1 MGRGRITVKLRKT
14 QEWLLNL
21 ISAAGGIPADTTK
34 ERLEQACQSDIEER
48 AIKALDPFNRKS
60 AKKILCIEVGAAHDV
75 IRPSIYHVLHALGYE
90 IDTILYGKSPD
101 AHWDFFSSTPYRQR
115 RELTV
120 DEYEL
125 LLLLNSSITCE
136 YDFVFFNTNFVYT
149 RGRFDSGYDY
159 VQLMDFLRIPIK
171 SKYGCLTIAPHPQ
184 GYKNW
189 SLHTSWFSHLG
200 AHGAGML
207 SCDYF
212 GDNER
217 ANEGKDNLFLVSGNV
232 NPSQKNHS
240 MVFDAARELVGKG
253 VSNFKILINGDGL
266 LNVPEDLKDV
276 LVFLNENKPPEL
288 FSILRRTKFI
298 ISGFDSSVE
307 WQRES
312 YGRGTCSAAFMY
324 SLGFLKPY
332 VVERYFTEAFR
343 LTDDTAI
350 IYEHG
355 MLAEAMEKAIHMS
368 DKEYNDMRCRIKTE
382 RDRRRDLSVQ
392 AVSEA
397 IEKQKRIR
405 LQPLLFLK
413 TRILFVLKLVKYSK
427 SALTHRLADRRKQN

>member
-1 MGRGRITVKLRKT
+1 MKLSKT

-21 ISAAGGIPADTTK
+21 ISAAGGIPAETTK

-75 IRPSIYHVLHALGYE
+75 IRPSIYHALHALGYE

-101 AHWDFFSSTPYRQR
+101 EHWDFFSSTPYRQR

-125 LLLLNSSITCE
+125 LLLLNSRITCE
-136 YDFVFFNTNFVYT
+136 YDFIFFNTNFVYT
-149 RGRFDSGYDY
+149 KGRFDSGYDY
-159 VQLMDFLRIPIK
+159 IQLMDFLHIPIK

-189 SLHTSWFSHLG
+189 SRHTSWFSHLG
-200 AHGAGML
+200 AHGSGML

-212 GDNER
+212 GDDER

-240 MVFDAARELVGKG
+240 MIFDAARELIGKG

-266 LNVPEDLKDV
+266 LEVPEDLKEV

-288 FSILRRTKFI
+288 FSILSHTNFI

-307 WQRES
+307 WQREA

-332 VVERYFTEAFR
+332 IVERYFTEAFR
-343 LTDDTAI
+343 LTDSTAI

-355 MLAEAMEKAIHMS
+355 MLAEAMEKAIRMPAK
-368 DKEYNDMRCRIKTE
+368 DYCDMRHRIIEE
-382 RDRRRDLSVQ
+382 RDNRRNLSMKMI
-392 AVSEA
+392 SEA
-397 IEKQKRIR
+397 IERQKRVR
-405 LQPLLFLK
+405 FQPLLFLK
-413 TRILFVLKLVKYSK
+413 TKFLFLLKLIKYA
-427 SALTHRLADRRKQN
+427 ALAHKNN

>member
-1 MGRGRITVKLRKT
+1 MGGGRITVRLRKT
-14 QEWLLNL
+14 QERLLAL
-21 ISAAGGIPADTTK
+21 ISAAGGISAETTK
-34 ERLEQACQSDIEER
+34 KRLEQAYQSDVVKR
-48 AIKALDPFNRKS
+48 AAQIFDPFNRKS
-60 AKKILCIEVGAAHDV
+60 AQKILCIEIGAAHDV
-75 IRPSIYHVLHALGYE
+75 IRPSVYHVLHSLGFE
-90 IDTILYGKSPD
+90 IDTVLYGKKPD

-125 LLLLNSSITCE
+125 LLLLNSTIICE

-149 RGRFDSGYDY
+149 KDRFDSGYDY
-159 VQLMDFLRIPIK
+159 IQLLDFLHVPIK

-184 GYKNW
+184 GYKDW
-189 SLHTSWFSHLG
+189 SRRTSWFSHLG
-200 AHGAGML
+200 ANGSGML

-212 GDNER
+212 GDDGQVDG
-217 ANEGKDNLFLVSGNV
+217 GKENLFLVSGNV

-253 VSNFKILINGDGL
+253 ISNFKILINGDGL
-266 LNVPEDLKDV
+266 LNVPEDLKNV

-288 FSILRRTKFI
+288 FSILSHANFI

-307 WQRES
+307 WQREA

-332 VVERYFTEAFR
+332 IVERHFTEAFQ
-343 LTDDTAI
+343 LTDKTAI

-355 MLAEAMEKAIHMS
+355 MLAEAMERAIRMS
-368 DKEYNDMRCRIKTE
+368 DEEYRDMRYQIEEE
-382 RDRRRDLSVQ
+382 RARRRNLSVQ
-392 AVSEA
+392 MVSEA
-397 IEKQKRIR
+397 IERQKRVR
-405 LQPLLFLK
+405 CQPLLFMK
-413 TRILFVLKLVKYSK
+413 TKLLFLAKIIKYSV
-427 SALTHRLADRRKQN
+427 LAHNHN

>member
-1 MGRGRITVKLRKT
+1 MGGRRITVRFRKT

-21 ISAAGGIPADTTK
+21 ISAAGGIPAETTK
-34 ERLEQACQSDIEER
+34 KSLEQAYQSDVEER
-48 AIKALDPFNRKS
+48 AIKILDPFNRKS
-60 AKKILCIEVGAAHDV
+60 THKILCVEVGAAHDV
-75 IRPSIYHVLHALGYE
+75 IRPSIYHALHALGFE

-101 AHWDFFSSTPYRQR
+101 AHWDFFSSTPYQQR

-125 LLLLNSSITCE
+125 LMLLNSSLICE

-149 RGRFDSGYDY
+149 KDRFDSGYDY
-159 VQLMDFLRIPIK
+159 IQLLDFLRIPIR

-200 AHGAGML
+200 AHGSGML

-212 GDNER
+212 GDGER
-217 ANEGKDNLFLVSGNV
+217 VNGGKENLFLVSGNV
-232 NPSQKNHS
+232 NPTQKNHS
-240 MVFDAARELVGKG
+240 MVFDAARKLVGKG
-253 VSNFKILINGDGL
+253 VSNFKILINGDGIL
-266 LNVPEDLKDV
+266 DVPEDLKDV
-276 LVFLNENKPPEL
+276 LVFLNENKPPKL
-288 FSILRRTKFI
+288 FSILSQTNFI

-307 WQRES
+307 WQREA

-332 VVERYFTEAFR
+332 IVEHYFAEAFR
-343 LTDDTAI
+343 LTDSTAI

-355 MLAEAMEKAIHMS
+355 MLAEAMERAIRMS
-368 DKEYNDMRCRIKTE
+368 DKEYRDMRQQVKEE
-382 RDRRRDLSVQ
+382 RDRRRNLSVQ
-392 AVSEA
+392 TVSEA
-397 IEKQKRIR
+397 MKKQKRR
-405 LQPLLFLK
+405 MPQPLLFLK
-413 TRILFVLKLVKYSK
+413 AKLLFLLKIIKYSI
-427 SALTHRLADRRKQN
+427 LAHKRK